1 MPNHA
6 DEILFIERARME
18 RCVPPTTIFPT
29 NDSRPEPETTKPAT
43 RPVLRSHWVLV
54 DGKLDLVWWDEPE
67 EPLRCAA

>member
-1 MPNHA
+1 MRNHA

-18 RCVPPTTIFPT
+18 RCVPFTTVSPT
-29 NDSRPEPETTKPAT
+29 NDSHPETAKTKPAT

-54 DGKLDLVWWDEPE
+54 DGRLQLVWWDERE